1 VTSTATQDSPG
12 AGGDRAAGGPTFEI
26 NIEGQVYEWNGR
38 TITPAD
44 IRELGGLPADQAVIE
59 INFQDNTE
67 RTLGESEVVT
77 VKPGHGFGKK
87 IGFKRG
93 GR

>member
-1 VTSTATQDSPG
+1 MTSTATQNPSG
-12 AGGDRAAGGPTFEI
+12 AGGDRAVGAPTFEI
-26 NIEGQVYEWNGR
+26 NIEGRVYEWHER
-38 TITPAD
+38 TITPAQ
-44 IRELGGLPADQAVIE
+44 IRELGGLPADQPVIE
-59 INFQDNTE
+59 INFLDNTE
-67 RTLGESEVVT
+67 RTLAEGEVVE

>member
-1 VTSTATQDSPG
+1 MTTTATHNPPG
-12 AGGDRAAGGPTFEI
+12 ADGDRADGGPTFEI
-26 NIEGQVYEWNGR
+26 NIEGRVYEWHER
-38 TITPAD
+38 TITPAQ
-44 IRELGGLPADQAVIE
+44 IRDLGGLPADQPIIE

-67 RTLGESEVVT
+67 RTLTEGEAVE

-93 GR
+93 DW

>member
-1 VTSTATQDSPG
+1 VTTTATHNPPG
-12 AGGDRAAGGPTFEI
+12 AEGDRAAEGPTFEI
-26 NIEGQVYEWNGR
+26 NIEGRVYEWHER
-38 TITPAD
+38 TITTAQ
-44 IRELGGLPADQAVIE
+44 IRELGGLPADQPVIE

-67 RTLGESEVVT
+67 RTLAEGDVVE

-93 GR
+93 DR

>member
-1 VTSTATQDSPG
+1 MTTTATHNLPG
-12 AGGDRAAGGPTFEI
+12 HGDRAPGWPTFEI
-26 NIEGQVYEWNGR
+26 NIEGRVYEWHEH
-38 TITPAD
+38 TITPAQ
-44 IRELGGLPADQAVIE
+44 IRDLGGLPADQAVIE

-67 RTLGESEVVT
+67 RTLAEGEAVG

-93 GR
+93 DR

>member
-1 VTSTATQDSPG
+1 MTSTATHNTPG
-12 AGGDRAAGGPTFEI
+12 ADGDRAAGGPTFEI
-26 NIEGQVYEWNGR
+26 NIEGRVYDWHER
-38 TITPAD
+38 TITPTQ
-44 IRELGGLPADQAVIE
+44 IRELGGLPADQPVIE

-67 RTLGESEVVT
+67 RTLAEDEVVK

-93 GR
+93 DR

>member
-1 VTSTATQDSPG
+1 MTTTATHNRPG
-12 AGGDRAAGGPTFEI
+12 ADGDRAAGGPTFEI
-26 NIEGQVYEWNGR
+26 NIEGRVYEWHER
-38 TITPAD
+38 TITPAQ
-44 IRELGGLPADQAVIE
+44 IREIGGLPTDQPVIE

-67 RTLGESEVVT
+67 RTLAEGDVVE

-93 GR
+93 DR

>member
-1 VTSTATQDSPG
+1 MTSTATQNPPG
-12 AGGDRAAGGPTFEI
+12 AGGDREAGEPTFEI
-26 NIEGQVYEWNGR
+26 NIEGRVYEWHER
-38 TITPAD
+38 TIAPAQ
-44 IRELGGLPADQAVIE
+44 IRELGGLPVDQPIIE

-67 RTLGESEVVT
+67 RTLAEGEAVE

-93 GR
+93 DR

>member
-1 VTSTATQDSPG
+1 VTSSATHNPFG
-12 AGGDRAAGGPTFEI
+12 AAGDQATGGPTFEI
-26 NIEGQVYEWNGR
+26 NIEGRVYDWHER
-38 TITPAD
+38 TITPAQ
-44 IRELGGLPADQAVIE
+44 IRELGGLPADQPIIE

-67 RTLGESEVVT
+67 RTLAEGEVVE

-93 GR
+93 DW